1 MLGLSNTE
9 SCCRW
14 CWSKLSLEIDVP
26 KESTLADRYI
36 SFDEALEETREVN
49 RHLLLGNGFSI
60 GCFPDI
66 FTYASLLDQA
76 DFSSNPRLRQ
86 LFVSL
91 DVIDFEQVIRVVQG
105 ASRVLPCYIS
115 NYVSFVQEM
124 KKDADMLKEV
134 LIQTLIRKH
143 PNYPADVSDV
153 QFWFCRKFLSNFVEQ
168 DNSNGKIYTLNYDLL
183 LYWAL
188 MHTDSEEFPK
198 FNLANNDGF
207 GRDEYT
213 EPEYV
218 NWMGE
223 TASRGQRIHYLH
235 GALHLFDADGEVSK
249 YTWVNT
255 GISLVDQARDA
266 INNNKF
272 PLFVAEGESKKKLT
286 RIKHSAYLYH
296 SYKSFAEKT
305 RSPNDVLFI
314 YGHSLDDND
323 SHIFNKIVKGRNP
336 KLYVSLYGDLDS
348 EANRGIRARANSFAN
363 SRDSKSSMEVIFY
376 DAESAKVWG

>member
-1 MLGLSNTE
+1 M
-9 SCCRW
+9 
-14 CWSKLSLEIDVP
+14 V
-26 KESTLADRYI
+26 DRYI
-36 SFDEALEETREVN
+36 SFDEALEETLGVN

-76 DFSSNPRLRQ
+76 DFSSNLRLRQ

-91 DVIDFEQVIRVVQG
+91 DVIDFEQVIRLVQG

-134 LIQTLIRKH
+134 LIQTLVRRH
-143 PNYPADVSDV
+143 PHKPGDVSDE
-153 QFWFCRKFLSNFVEQ
+153 QFWFCRKFLSNFIGH
-168 DNSNGKIYTLNYDLL
+168 DGGSGKIYTLNYDLL

-188 MHTDSEEFPK
+188 MHVDNGESPK
-198 FNLANNDGF
+198 FDLVNNDGF

-223 TASRGQRIHYLH
+223 TTSRGQRIHYLH

-255 GISLVDQARDA
+255 GISLVDQAKEA
-266 INNNKF
+266 IDRNKF
-272 PLFVAEGESKKKLT
+272 PLFVAEGESKKKLA

-296 SYKSFAEKT
+296 SYKSFVEKM

-314 YGHSLDDND
+314 HGHSLDDND
-323 SHIFNKIVKGRNP
+323 SHIFNKIVKGKNP
-336 KLYVSLYGDLDS
+336 KLYVSLYGDLAS
-348 EANRGIRARANSFAN
+348 EANRGIRAKANSFSN
-363 SRDSKSSMEVIFY
+363 GRDIKFPLEVVFY
-376 DAESAKVWG
+376 DAKSANVWG